1 MLVCFLPGTS
11 HDISIPKNTELV
23 GFKGGM
29 SGAVGSMG
37 LGVRIVMFILSHT
50 MYMLGPVS

>member
-1 MLVCFLPGTS
+1 MPVCFLPGTS
-11 HDISIPKNTELV
+11 HDFSIPKITELV

-37 LGVRIVMFILSHT
+37 LGVRLVMFILRGT
-50 MYMLGPVS
+50 MYMLGLVS